1 MQCEGTLLAT
11 GSYDGYARI
20 WSTEGSHIMH
30 QYINQGYLKAIKQ
43 PQSLIF
49 VVVHA
54 GMKLTIM
61 AEKYD
66 LSADVEY
73 VFYFAIMAT
82 FIACLNH
89 QSKHLTVLSLSLVNF
104 LLVKL

>member
-30 QYINQGYLKAIKQ
+30 HYINKGYLKAIKQ
-43 PQSLIF
+43 PRSLIF
-49 VVVHA
+49 EVVHA
-54 GMKLTIM
+54 GIKLAIM

-89 QSKHLTVLSLSLVNF
+89 QSRHLTVQSLSFINF

>member
-30 QYINQGYLKAIKQ
+30 HYINKGYLKAIKQ

-54 GMKLTIM
+54 GMKLAIM
-61 AEKYD
+61 AEKNDFIY
-66 LSADVEY
+66 LLMWNM
-73 VFYFAIMAT
+73 YFI
-82 FIACLNH
+82 L
-89 QSKHLTVLSLSLVNF
+89 Q
-104 LLVKL
+104 